1 MMNRMYV
8 IEGHLELNR
17 KEFEE
22 FLIDYIEENELFNLR
37 NLTGVSVRRSVE
49 HHPLRLAREIGFEV
63 ITFLV

>member
-22 FLIDYIEENELFNLR
+22 FLIDYIEENELFDLR

-49 HHPLRLAREIGFEV
+49 HHPLRLAREIGFDV
-63 ITFLV
+63 ITFLA